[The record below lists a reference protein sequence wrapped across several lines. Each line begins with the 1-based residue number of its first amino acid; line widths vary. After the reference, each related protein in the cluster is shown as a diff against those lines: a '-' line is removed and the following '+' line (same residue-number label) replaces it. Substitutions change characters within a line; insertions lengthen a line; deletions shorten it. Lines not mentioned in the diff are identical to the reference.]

1 MGLSIAELP
10 NVDEKQHIK
19 HTKPMEKEK
28 EIWAKKLEI
37 KAHC

>member
-1 MGLSIAELP
+1 MGLNMAGLP

-19 HTKPMEKEK
+19 HIKSMEKEK
-28 EIWAKKLEI
+28 EIWTKILEI